1 MASWRDVRA
10 AAPELAGAVQKCFD
24 AHIHKT
30 IATLRRDGSPRI
42 SGNETN
48 FTAGEVWLGMMPGS
62 LRARDLERDPRIA
75 IHSATAD
82 PKMAGGDAKLAGR
95 AVAVTDPA
103 EFSRLVGEEGEPG
116 SFHLFKIEVIEMVR
130 TTVEGDRLVVESWH
144 EGGGVNRVE
153 RA

>member
-10 AAPELAGAVQKCFD
+10 AAPELADSVQRCFD

-30 IATLRRDGSPRI
+30 TATLRKDGSPRI
-42 SGNETN
+42 SGNDTN
-48 FTAGEVWLGMMPGS
+48 FTADEVWLGMMPGS
-62 LRARDLERDPRIA
+62 LRARDLERDPRVA

-82 PKMAGGDAKLAGR
+82 PEMAGGDAKLAGR

-103 EFSRLVGEEGEPG
+103 EFSRLAGEEGEPG
-116 SFHLFKIEVIEMVR
+116 SFHLFKIDVTEMVR